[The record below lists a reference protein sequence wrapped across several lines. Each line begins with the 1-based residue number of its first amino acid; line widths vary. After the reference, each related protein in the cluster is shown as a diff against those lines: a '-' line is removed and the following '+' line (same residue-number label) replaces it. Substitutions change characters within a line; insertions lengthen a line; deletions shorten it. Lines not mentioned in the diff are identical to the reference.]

1 MRLTQRWLNCLS
13 HVHVCANKFRQI
25 FQWGLEELNLA
36 TLPVQNLK
44 CYKFYLF
51 KFSYALQEGFMLNMQ
66 IHYGQEFYTVQ

>member
-51 KFSYALQEGFMLNMQ
+51 KFPYALQEGFMLNMQ
-66 IHYGQEFYTVQ
+66 IHYAQEFSTVQ